1 LKKNQVVEKSRW
13 LKSKVM
19 KQHVD
24 KAVSRLSI
32 NLMEKVFD
40 ERGS

>member
-1 LKKNQVVEKSRW
+1 MKNLVE

-24 KAVSRLSI
+24 KAVSRLSL
-32 NLMEKVFD
+32 NLMKRSLMKEAVD
-40 ERGS
+40 EAEI